1 MEEKGVKQIKKLIP
15 EFRLLTTKAQ
25 KNNQVKSKSLKETDQ
40 VLEKPSK
47 KISKT
52 ISRKWIHKAKDSWTT
67 RGIAQISK
75 PA

>member
-52 ISRKWIHKAKDSWTT
+52 ISRK
-67 RGIAQISK
+67 
-75 PA
+75 